1 MIIVTLS
8 TFLCRGINLE
18 KFYLL
23 GIFKRKDAG
32 AATTAVLTRR
42 SFMKIM
48 KDAFSL
54 LDHFHLFFFGPNKK
68 FHSSLIGLYRINNF
82 LEKLVL
88 MLRIKTHL

>member
-32 AATTAVLTRR
+32 VATTAVLSVATTAVLTRR
-42 SFMKIM
+42 SFIKIM

-54 LDHFHLFFFGPNKK
+54 LDHFHLFFYGPNKK
-68 FHSSLIGLYRINNF
+68 LRSSLIWSLPN
-82 LEKLVL
+82 K
-88 MLRIKTHL
+88 

>member
-1 MIIVTLS
+1 MIIVTSS

-32 AATTAVLTRR
+32 VATTAVLTRI
-42 SFMKIM
+42 SFIKIM

-54 LDHFHLFFFGPNKK
+54 LDHLFFFGPNKK
-68 FHSSLIGLYRINNF
+68 LRSSLIWSLPNKYF

>member
-1 MIIVTLS
+1 MIIVTSS

-32 AATTAVLTRR
+32 VATTAVLTRI
-42 SFMKIM
+42 SFIKIM

-54 LDHFHLFFFGPNKK
+54 LDHLFFFGPNKK
-68 FHSSLIGLYRINNF
+68 LRSSLIWSLPNIYF

>member
-32 AATTAVLTRR
+32 VARK
-42 SFMKIM
+42 SFIKIM
-48 KDAFSL
+48 KDSFSL

-68 FHSSLIGLYRINNF
+68 LRSSLIWSLPN
-82 LEKLVL
+82 K
-88 MLRIKTHL
+88 

>member
-32 AATTAVLTRR
+32 VATTAVLTRI
-42 SFMKIM
+42 SFIKIM

-54 LDHFHLFFFGPNKK
+54 LDHLFFFGPNKK
-68 FHSSLIGLYRINNF
+68 LRSSLIWSLPN
-82 LEKLVL
+82 K
-88 MLRIKTHL
+88 

>member
-32 AATTAVLTRR
+32 VATTAVLTRR

-68 FHSSLIGLYRINNF
+68 FHSSLIWSLPN
-82 LEKLVL
+82 K
-88 MLRIKTHL
+88 